1 MVGTVRARLGVL
13 ASDMGAAIRL
23 RPVRIGLLGTIL
35 LALGSLSPA
44 YLPQASPYW
53 PTMRALGLDS
63 WPALAL
69 ATLMVIGAVGL
80 LIVAWY
86 RLRPAVYRDV
96 KHWAV
101 LAWWSLP
108 LLFAPPIF
116 SHDAYSYAAQGW
128 LIHNGLNP
136 YEVSPSVLPGPFADQ
151 VAWLWRYT
159 PAPYG
164 PLGLQISHWLV
175 DLAGLN
181 PYYSAV
187 AQRIPALIGVGLI
200 VHLLPRVARQMGL
213 DPRRTAWFATIN
225 PLMVID
231 LVGGAHND
239 ALMMGLV
246 VLGIWCAYRG
256 WFWAAILAVG
266 VGMAVKQPA
275 LLAALPIAVIGSGW
289 ASWRPPDLLRFLP
302 RALVALAG
310 VVGVFAGIST
320 LTGLGFGWLN
330 AVSVPGMI
338 VTLAPFSILGWA
350 LQQGLTALGLSGA
363 AALAV
368 TVTQT
373 ISYAIAFGL
382 LGWLALRYART
393 RPITFLAWGYLAF
406 AVFGPA
412 LHTWYLLWGA
422 LFLPLARTSA
432 RTLRAA
438 AAVTSVLL
446 VYGAGNLAWRN
457 DAVALALAAV
467 AAAGVWL
474 VLRRRRPAPLAH
486 PDVPTDVPVGSSHE
500 AASTRSLK
508 STYTRRDT

>member
-1 MVGTVRARLGVL
+1 MFRAVGARLAVL
-13 ASDMGAAIRL
+13 GADMGAAFRL

-53 PTMRALGLDS
+53 PTMRALGLDT
-63 WPALAL
+63 WLARAL
-69 ATLMVIGAVGL
+69 ATVMVIGAVGL
-80 LIVAWY
+80 LIFAWY

-187 AQRIPALIGVGLI
+187 LQRLPALVGVGLI
-200 VHLLPRVARQMGL
+200 VHLLPRIARQMGL

-239 ALMMGLV
+239 ALMLGLV
-246 VLGIWCAYRG
+246 VLAIWCAYRG
-256 WFWAAILAVG
+256 WFWVAILAVG
-266 VGMAVKQPA
+266 VAMAVKQPA
-275 LLAALPIAVIGSGW
+275 LLAAVPVAVIGSGW
-289 ASWRPPDLLRFLP
+289 ASWRLRDVLRFLP
-302 RALVALAG
+302 RALLVLAG
-310 VVGVFAGIST
+310 VVGVFAGISA
-320 LTGLGFGWLN
+320 LTGLGFGWIN
-330 AVSVPGMI
+330 AINVPGM
-338 VTLAPFSILGWA
+338 VDTVSPFTVVGHIIQYPVNLITGDME
-350 LQQGLTALGLSGA
+350 GR
-363 AALAV
+363 AV
-368 TVTQT
+368 VVAFKT
-373 ISYAIAFGL
+373 IGSV
-382 LGWLALRYART
+382 
-393 RPITFLAWGYLAF
+393 F
-406 AVFGPA
+406 AVLGIVWFAIRHLGKRPLHFVSYSFIWFALCAPA
-412 LHTWYLLWGA
+412 IHSWYLLWGA
-422 LFLPLARTSA
+422 VLLPMTKPSTRA
-432 RTLRAA
+432 LRAA
-438 AAVTSVLL
+438 IMFTVFLLGFNAMNFGLRNGMWLMVFVLFGVSYWIVHTHELSQPMEKPDSIPAERGPAVP
-446 VYGAGNLAWRN
+446 
-457 DAVALALAAV
+457 DAPKHA
-467 AAAGVWL
+467 
-474 VLRRRRPAPLAH
+474 
-486 PDVPTDVPVGSSHE
+486 
-500 AASTRSLK
+500 
-508 STYTRRDT
+508 